1 MRNSIRT
8 IVVLLGIAQGL
19 AGCRGKESSPSP
31 VSPSPGPPAPVTG
44 LQPRI
49 TEVAPTTS
57 TTTGGAWGTI
67 SGTAF
72 EPGARVAFG
81 AAAPLQVFVPD
92 SSTVQFWTNAHEA
105 GTVDVVV
112 RNPSGREDTLA
123 RGYTFAPPESF
134 DFNGTWVAHA
144 GDEYETDMRFVV
156 ENNRLKSVTCGAS
169 PTVMFSAEPAH
180 DPSPCEGIEIAER
193 CFGRTVAEVVG
204 PSSQERVHALEE
216 GGDMVQG
223 GCITRF
229 TTMVCGLPG
238 AGFPLASMPTSVI
251 WPT

>member
-31 VSPSPGPPAPVTG
+31 VSPSPEPPAPVTG

-57 TTTGGAWGTI
+57 TTAGGAWGTI
-67 SGTAF
+67 SGTGF

-134 DFNGTWVAHA
+134 DFNGSWVAHA

-169 PTVMFSAEPAH
+169 PTVMFPAPLPVSHGEFSFVGEDGLSVSGRIVSAANAVGEINVA
-180 DPSPCEGIEIAER
+180 PCA
-193 CFGRTVAEVVG
+193 
-204 PSSQERVHALEE
+204 
-216 GGDMVQG
+216 
-223 GCITRF
+223 TRWW
-229 TTMVCGLPG
+229 
-238 AGFPLASMPTSVI
+238 ADKR
-251 WPT
+251 